1 MHNICGNLTQWPRT
15 SQGTLVPDVV
25 MQRASIVLQR
35 AQVEK
40 LTILTLMFGLLLGSG
55 CARHHCEEGL
65 ASWYGPGFYGKKTA
79 SGERFRIYKRTAA
92 HRTLPFDTRVKVIN
106 LQNGRSVVVRVNDRG
121 PFVEGRIIDLSR
133 AAARALGMLRDG
145 VVEVRIEVKRY
156 PDGGS

>member
-1 MHNICGNLTQWPRT
+1 
-15 SQGTLVPDVV
+15 
-25 MQRASIVLQR
+25 MQRGSIVPQG

-40 LTILTLMFGLLLGSG
+40 VTLLTLVLGLLFSAG
-55 CARHHCEEGL
+55 CARHHAEEGL

-92 HRTLPFDTRVKVIN
+92 HRTLPFDTRVKVTN
-106 LQNGRSVVVRVNDRG
+106 LRNGRSVIVRINDRG